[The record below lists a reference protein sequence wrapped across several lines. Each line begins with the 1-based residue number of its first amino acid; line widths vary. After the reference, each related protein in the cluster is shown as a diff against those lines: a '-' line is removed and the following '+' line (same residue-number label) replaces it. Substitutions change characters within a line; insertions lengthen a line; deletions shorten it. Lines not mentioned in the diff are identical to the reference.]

1 MLNLLVQKR
10 ILVLV
15 IVRYGH
21 QVPAFVPSAYLFSL
35 VPCSSVIA
43 GQYYLV
49 RVFTVFKNCEKRVTS
64 ALVTLSV
71 LKRFVN
77 KKVKK

>member
-10 ILVLV
+10 ILILV

-21 QVPAFVPSAYLFSL
+21 QVPALVPLAYLFSL

-49 RVFTVFKNCEKRVTS
+49 RVFTVFENCENKVTS
-64 ALVTLSV
+64 ALVC
-71 LKRFVN
+71 
-77 KKVKK
+77 

>member
-10 ILVLV
+10 ILILV

-21 QVPAFVPSAYLFSL
+21 QVPAFVPLAYLFSL

-49 RVFTVFKNCEKRVTS
+49 RVFTLFENCEKRGQRVTRT
-64 ALVTLSV
+64 LVC
-71 LKRFVN
+71 
-77 KKVKK
+77 